1 LEAVTSRSKV
11 VGTGDGWDIDNVDS
25 TSCKETVYLEGID
38 ANEIVEAPMLC
49 EDIRDGIGGLPTY
62 FTRGDVGF
70 GKFGFEEGSEEKE
83 DGGVI
88 VHADF

>member
-38 ANEIVEAPMLC
+38 ANEIVETPILC

-62 FTRGDVGF
+62 LTRGDVGF

>member
-1 LEAVTSRSKV
+1 MEAVTSRSKV
-11 VGTGDGWDIDNVDS
+11 VGAGDGWDIDDVDS

-38 ANEIVEAPMLC
+38 ANEIVEAAMLC

-70 GKFGFEEGSEEKE
+70 GKFGFEERSEEKE